1 MEIKMRKPSS
11 VRTVYLYLFA
21 LVGLALLV
29 VGGVRFIDMGLKAF
43 VFTQAEEDQRF
54 FPPQLPMPYPL
65 EVVENLQNEEGL
77 SEAEKA
83 AIQRWLAD
91 YEIWKEKS
99 SNFDYLTV
107 RRHRDASLNLALI
120 LVGFPLYFFHWR
132 MIKRELKKEEAS
144 LA

>member
-1 MEIKMRKPSS
+1 MRKPSS

-21 LVGLALLV
+21 LVGLALVV

-54 FPPQLPMPYPL
+54 FPSQPPMPYPL

-99 SNFDYLTV
+99 SSYDYLTV

>member
-1 MEIKMRKPSS
+1 MRKPSS

-54 FPPQLPMPYPL
+54 FPSQPPMPYPL

>member
-54 FPPQLPMPYPL
+54 FPSQPPMPYPL

>member
-1 MEIKMRKPSS
+1 MRKPSS

-21 LVGLALLV
+21 LVGLALVV

-54 FPPQLPMPYPL
+54 FPSQPPMPYPL
-65 EVVENLQNEEGL
+65 EVVENLQNGEGL

-99 SNFDYLTV
+99 SSYDYLTV